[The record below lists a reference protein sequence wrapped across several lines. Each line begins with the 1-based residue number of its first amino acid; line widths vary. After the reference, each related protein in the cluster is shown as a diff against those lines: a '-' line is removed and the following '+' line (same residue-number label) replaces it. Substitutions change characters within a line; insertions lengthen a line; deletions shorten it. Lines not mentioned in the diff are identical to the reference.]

1 MLGYSKDEIKKFTYQ
16 QLTPQKWHDI
26 EEDIAQNQ
34 ILARGYSDTYEKE
47 YIRKD
52 GIIFP
57 ISMRVWLLENE
68 MGNPR
73 GMWGF
78 VRDITAQKQAE
89 EKLRESEER
98 FRIITEQSFLGIAI
112 IQDDV
117 IKYGNQKFAEI
128 FDYTIEEMMNWAPSQ
143 YSILIHP
150 KDKELVMNQSRK
162 KQAGDKDVLIRYHFK
177 GIKKSNEQ
185 IILDVFTKTIFLNGK
200 PAELIMLNDI
210 TEQKAAEQRI
220 ETIIKEIGKQN
231 QKLVELDKAK
241 DEMLEIISHELRTP
255 LVSILGFVEL
265 LSTNDSNLKEEQKD
279 HLRILKRN
287 TQRLNQ
293 LVETILNINKME
305 LGKVHLDIKS
315 FDFQQLINSVLQEL
329 YYRIKQKMHKICL
342 DIPPNFKI
350 RADEELIHQV
360 ISNLI
365 TNAIKYTPDRGTISI
380 KGKKHGIKL
389 LFSIKDTGIGMDRE
403 DLPKLFQKFERISYQ
418 EEKRLGDVKG
428 IGLGLYLSK
437 KIIELHG
444 GKMWAESEGIN
455 QGSTFHFELPDQS

>member
-1 MLGYSKDEIKKFTYQ
+1 
-16 QLTPQKWHDI
+16 
-26 EEDIAQNQ
+26 
-34 ILARGYSDTYEKE
+34 
-47 YIRKD
+47 
-52 GIIFP
+52 
-57 ISMRVWLLENE
+57 
-68 MGNPR
+68 
-73 GMWGF
+73 
-78 VRDITAQKQAE
+78 
-89 EKLRESEER
+89 
-98 FRIITEQSFLGIAI
+98 
-112 IQDDV
+112 
-117 IKYGNQKFAEI
+117 
-128 FDYTIEEMMNWAPSQ
+128 MMNWAPSQ

-150 KDKELVMNQSRK
+150 EDKELVMKQSRK
-162 KQAGDKDVLIRYHFK
+162 KQAGDKDVLIRYHFR
-177 GIKKSNEQ
+177 GLKKSNKPIFLE
-185 IILDVFTKTIFLNGK
+185 VFAKTISLNGK
-200 PAELIMLNDI
+200 PAELVMLNDI
-210 TEQKAAEQRI
+210 TVRKIADEAMEKLME
-220 ETIIKEIGKQN
+220 EINQQN
-231 QKLVELDKAK
+231 QKLKELDNAK

-255 LVSILGFVEL
+255 LTSILGFVEL

-279 HLRILKRN
+279 HMRILKRN

-293 LVETILNINKME
+293 LVETILNINKLE
-305 LGKVHLDIKS
+305 LGKVLLDIKS
-315 FDFQQLINSVLQEL
+315 FDFQQLINSVLEEL
-329 YYRIKQKMHKICL
+329 YYRIKQKMHRICL

-455 QGSTFHFELPDQS
+455 QGSTFFFELPDQS